1 MKRISIIKSTMF
13 KYIENNSKEYILAL
27 IIFVIGIFIRCNVY
41 K

>member
-1 MKRISIIKSTMF
+1 MKRISIIKSTLF
-13 KYIENNSKEYILAL
+13 NYIENNLKEYILAL

>member
-13 KYIENNSKEYILAL
+13 NYIENNSKEYILAL
-27 IIFVIGIFIRCNVY
+27 IIFVIGIFIRGNVY